1 MDRRRFIS
9 IAGGA
14 GLGLLLPYALY
25 RSLAYGYGAS
35 HVNVRAYEKFGPEA
49 ALRAIAPVDQ
59 FYITSS
65 HGEPAVDVNKWSLT
79 IDGVV
84 TDPLHF
90 DYDDIRKLAPYETTL
105 TLECISNEIA
115 GGLIDTANWRGT
127 LLRPL
132 LERAGLKLNAKF
144 AILYAAEGYTTG
156 HTVERLMQ
164 PGNFLAYDMDGEPL
178 NRIHGF
184 PLRVLMPGIYGMK
197 TPKWLTRIELVD
209 KHHLGYWEWMG
220 WSDTGERQLQSVI
233 DDPHDSGSS
242 DGAIIAGK
250 SFVITGWAI
259 TNEVGVAKVEISTDG
274 GATWNPC
281 QIFSNPNPSQ
291 VWAFWR
297 YVWANPTPGKHEIQV
312 RATDAN
318 GKLQTSARSGEWP
331 DGATGYHTITVNVT

>member
-1 MDRRRFIS
+1 MERRRFIS

-25 RSLAYGYGAS
+25 RSLAYGFGAS
-35 HVNVRAYEKFGPEA
+35 HVNVRAYEKYGPEA

-65 HGEPAVDVNKWSLT
+65 HGEPRVDVNTWSLK
-79 IDGVV
+79 IDGLVA
-84 TDPLHF
+84 DPLHF
-90 DYDDIRKLAPYETTL
+90 DYDDIRKVAPYETTL
-105 TLECISNEIA
+105 TLECISNEVA
-115 GGLIDTANWRGT
+115 GGLIDTADWRGT

-132 LERAGLKLNAKF
+132 LERAGVMPNAKY

-156 HTVERLMQ
+156 HTIERLMR
-164 PGNFLAYDMDGEPL
+164 PANLLAYDMDGEPL
-178 NRIHGF
+178 TRVHGF

-209 KHHLGYWEWMG
+209 KHHYGYWEWMG

-233 DDPHDSGSS
+233 DDPHDAQKISGQ
-242 DGAIIAGK
+242 

-259 TNEVGVAKVEISTDG
+259 ANAAGVSKVEISTDA

-281 QIFSNPNPSQ
+281 AIFSNPMPSQ

-297 YVWANPTPGKHEIQV
+297 YVWANPPQGKHEIQV
-312 RATDAN
+312 RATDGT
-318 GKLQTSARSGEWP
+318 GKLQTASRSGEWP
-331 DGATGYHTITVNVT
+331 DGATGYHTLTVAVV

>member
-14 GLGLLLPYALY
+14 GLGILLPYAVY
-25 RSLAYGYGAS
+25 RSLAYGFGAG
-35 HVNVRAYEKFGPEA
+35 HVNVEGYEQFGPEA

-59 FYITSS
+59 FYVTSS

-79 IDGVV
+79 IDGLV

-90 DYDDIRKLAPYETTL
+90 EYDDIRKLPRYETTL

-115 GGLIDTANWRGT
+115 GGLIDTADWRGT

-132 LERAGLKLNAKF
+132 LERAGLKPNAKF

-156 HTVERLMQ
+156 HTAERLMR
-164 PGNFLAYDMDGEPL
+164 GANFLAYNMDGEPL
-178 NRIHGF
+178 TRIHGF
-184 PLRVLMPGIYGMK
+184 PLRVLMPGIYGMN

-209 KHHLGYWEWMG
+209 KSHLGYWEWMG
-220 WSDTGERQLQSVI
+220 WSDTGERQLQFVI
-233 DDPHDSGSS
+233 DDPHEAAQIEGQ
-242 DGAIIAGK
+242 
-250 SFVITGWAI
+250 SFVVTGWAV
-259 TNEVGVAKVEISTDG
+259 TNAVGVAKVEISTDG

-281 QIFSNPNPSQ
+281 QIFSNPMPSQ

-297 YVWANPTPGKHEIQV
+297 YVWANPAQGKHEIQV
-312 RATDAN
+312 RATDAS
-318 GKLQTSARSGEWP
+318 GKLQTSSRSGEWP
-331 DGATGYHTITVNVT
+331 DGATGYHTVTVNVA